1 MTVFDF
7 ALKDL
12 VRRKKQTALC
22 ILALSMCV
30 AAVVFIVVLNDYLAF
45 EAQALT
51 DGKLGVGFV
60 GAFYDFATLL
70 EILGVLTGAVIA
82 YFLISA
88 TMSERIRDI
97 GIMKATGCITE
108 VVFGH
113 FVIELSIIV
122 FSSCLLGMC
131 FGAIFSYGYVALHNS
146 GSSVAQLS
154 FNPWTILA
162 VLLVFALIFYLL
174 GIRPI
179 VRAIQIEPGRALAPE
194 HTADNPSFK
203 VGGLLQKRGFYFK
216 FACRAFLRRQVPAIS
231 IIVCIVLA
239 ITSTTVMVAGS
250 TVVKE
255 TIQSYVKRAV
265 GDNIILI
272 GHSDISDYYVS
283 SLSPLFQPEEREAV
297 DFLNPTYLMPRALI
311 SELLEIR
318 GTVKL
323 DSRLVLD
330 TRVHEVK
337 GTSFVGEDKKTMIF
351 LGDDRSC
358 EAFVQGISPGNVTN
372 EWLIWG
378 RMLTEADAD
387 SVVIGDSLNAA
398 ILSFP
403 FDQKIEINEK
413 RFNIVGVAFDPLNAG
428 FVVYV
433 PRKSLSAICNQTGC
447 NLLLVQADRDAYSE
461 VLEDVRVAVSGTGLE
476 VVELKD
482 SVTRYSRFLDFVWSP
497 FALLSFL
504 FLGATLLCLSS
515 YMAIFIAE
523 QERDLGIMRAL
534 GVTPRKL
541 VSIIL
546 LQTILVALSGGGAGA
561 LLGFSVTFTFIIPE
575 PVITS
580 GSLVLIAGCLI
591 FTLSF
596 LGLSGLYPAFST
608 LRRSAFRTR
617 AQAY

>member
-1 MTVFDF
+1 MFEF

-30 AAVVFIVVLNDYLAF
+30 AAVVFTMVLSDNLAF
-45 EAQALT
+45 EAQAIT

-88 TMSERIRDI
+88 AMSERIRDI

-122 FSSCLLGMC
+122 FSSCLLGIC
-131 FGAIFSYGYVALHNS
+131 FGAFFSYSYVALLSS
-146 GSSVAQLS
+146 GSSLAQLH
-154 FNPWTILA
+154 FNPWAILA
-162 VLLVFALIFYLL
+162 VLLVFVLIFYLL

-194 HTADNPSFK
+194 HPTYNPSFK
-203 VGGLLQKRGFYFK
+203 AGGLLQRRGFYFK
-216 FACRAFLRRQVPAIS
+216 FACRAFLRRQAPAIS
-231 IIVCIVLA
+231 IIVCVALA
-239 ITSTTVMVAGS
+239 MTSTTVMVAGS

-265 GDNIILI
+265 GDDIILI

-283 SLSPLFQPEEREAV
+283 RLSPLFQPEESEAV
-297 DFLNPTYLMPRALI
+297 DFMNPECLIPEALI
-311 SELLEIR
+311 SKLLQIR
-318 GTVKL
+318 GIVKL

-337 GTSFVGEDKKTMIF
+337 GTSFAGEDKKTLIF

-358 EAFVQGISPGNVTN
+358 EAFVQGVSPGNVTN

-378 RMLTEADAD
+378 RVLTEADVD
-387 SVVIGDSLNAA
+387 SVVIGDSLNAK

-403 FDQKIEINEK
+403 FDQKIEIYEK
-413 RFNIVGVAFDPLNAG
+413 RFNIVGVAFDPLNTG
-428 FVVYV
+428 FVVYL

-447 NLLLVQADRDAYSE
+447 NLLLVQADRGVYPES
-461 VLEDVRVAVSGTGLE
+461 LEDMRAAVSGTSLE
-476 VVELKD
+476 AVELNN

-504 FLGATLLCLSS
+504 FLGAVLLCLSS
-515 YMAIFIAE
+515 YMALFIAE
-523 QERDLGIMRAL
+523 QERDLDIMRAL
-534 GVTPRKL
+534 GVTPRRL
-541 VSIIL
+541 AGITL
-546 LQTILVALSGGGAGA
+546 LQTSLVALIGGGVGA

-580 GSLVLIAGCLI
+580 GSLFLIAGCLT
-591 FTLSF
+591 FALSF

-608 LRRSAFRTR
+608 LKKPIFRTR
-617 AQAY
+617 A